1 MILDKNT
8 LLSDDQAVTATAI
21 SENVIDLGV
30 LGTTY
35 DGVALSRK
43 EGTLQKVPFLVQV
56 TADFATL
63 TSLTISIESDS
74 VAGLSS
80 SPVVHF
86 SQVIA
91 VADLVAG
98 KKISYDFLPNEI
110 TGRYLGLRYTVT
122 GSNATAGN
130 ITAGVVAAVDHAY
143 QG

>member
-21 SENVIDLGV
+21 SENVIDLAV

-63 TSLTISIESDS
+63 TSLTISIESS
-74 VAGLSS
+74 AAAGLT
-80 SPVVHF
+80 SPTVHF

-98 KKISYDFLPNEI
+98 KKISYDFLPNGI